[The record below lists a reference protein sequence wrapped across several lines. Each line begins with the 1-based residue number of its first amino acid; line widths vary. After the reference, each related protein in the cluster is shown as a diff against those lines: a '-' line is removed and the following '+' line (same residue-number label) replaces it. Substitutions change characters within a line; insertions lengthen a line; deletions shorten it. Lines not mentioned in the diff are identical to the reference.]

1 MFHELDYYQDFQ
13 ANFAAD
19 CESLRGWSA
28 EKGHMI
34 YWLDNIDYDLIPIQ
48 ILGKYPF
55 PPYCKLTRM
64 LKQRKIGG
72 VPCFTFHLRIATLM
86 TTPQNDIKTKKTRGE
101 DWLGDAEKGKE
112 NLTTVENPDTLERN
126 VKSYTVTAQGRGSN
140 VEVLR
145 NPMLIWPRL

>member
-1 MFHELDYYQDFQ
+1 
-13 ANFAAD
+13 
-19 CESLRGWSA
+19 
-28 EKGHMI
+28 
-34 YWLDNIDYDLIPIQ
+34 
-48 ILGKYPF
+48 
-55 PPYCKLTRM
+55 
-64 LKQRKIGG
+64 
-72 VPCFTFHLRIATLM
+72 M